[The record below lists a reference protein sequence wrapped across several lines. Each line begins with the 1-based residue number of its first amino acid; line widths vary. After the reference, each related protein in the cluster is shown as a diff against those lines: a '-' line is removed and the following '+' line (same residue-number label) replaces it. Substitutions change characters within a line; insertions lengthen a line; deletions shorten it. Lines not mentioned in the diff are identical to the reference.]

1 MIHKPKLIRV
11 TTVPISLKL
20 LITGQMKFMS
30 ENGFDVV
37 TISADGKEIEDVI
50 KLEGCSH
57 VTINLTRKIT
67 PLKDLKALWE
77 TYKFFKKQKPDIV
90 HTHTPKAGLIGMLA
104 AKFAGVKTRIHTVAG
119 MPLMVYEGNMKKLL
133 IAVEKLTYWASTDV
147 WPNSY
152 SLCNYI
158 LENKFTVK
166 SKIKIISKGSSNGID
181 LTRFSIENLNAEK
194 LANIEKQIG
203 FDKNQK
209 IVVSIGRMVKDKGVE
224 ELVRA
229 FKILQSEKV
238 DFKLL
243 LIGPFEHDLDP
254 LNHEI
259 AQEIQ
264 NNPKIQHINW
274 SDDVEYYMHLS
285 YLLIHPSHREG
296 FPNVL
301 LQAGAMKCPIICS
314 EIPGNVDVANNRSE
328 ATWFKVK
335 NQNDLYEK
343 LKWALENEDEL
354 NKRAENLHQKI
365 TKSFSR
371 TEIHQAILEEYKQ
384 KLL

>member
-1 MIHKPKLIRV
+1 MILKPKLIRI

-30 ENGFDVV
+30 ENGFDVIM
-37 TISADGKEIEDVI
+37 ISADGKEINEVRQS
-50 KLEGCSH
+50 EACPH
-57 VTINLTRKIT
+57 VLIELTRKIT
-67 PLKDLKALWE
+67 PLKDLMALWKM
-77 TYKFFKKQKPDIV
+77 YNFFRSQKPDIV

-104 AKFAGVKTRIHTVAG
+104 AKLAGVKIRIHTVAG
-119 MPLMVYEGNMKKLL
+119 MPLMVYEGKMKKLL

-152 SLCNYI
+152 SLYNYI
-158 LENKFTVK
+158 LENKFTQK
-166 SKIKIISKGSSNGID
+166 SKVKIINKGSSNGID
-181 LTRFSIENLNAEK
+181 LNRFSIENLNPEK
-194 LANIEKQIG
+194 IASIKRQIS
-203 FDKNQK
+203 FDENQK

-224 ELVRA
+224 ELVSA
-229 FKILQSEKV
+229 FKQLQAENIN
-238 DFKLL
+238 FKLL

-254 LNHEI
+254 LNKEI
-259 AQEIQ
+259 VKEIES
-264 NNPKIQHINW
+264 NPNIQHIDW

-301 LQAGAMKCPIICS
+301 LQAGAMKCPIVCS

-335 NQNDLYEK
+335 NQEDLYEK
-343 LKWALENEDEL
+343 LKWAMENENEL
-354 NKRAENLHQKI
+354 KLRADNLHQKI
-365 TKSFSR
+365 EKSFSR
-371 TEIHQAILEEYKQ
+371 IEIHNAILAAYKN

>member
-1 MIHKPKLIRV
+1 MIQKPKLIRV

-30 ENGFDVV
+30 ESGFEVIAV
-37 TISADGKEIEDVI
+37 SADGKEIEEV
-50 KLEGCSH
+50 KQNEGCTH
-57 VTINLTRKIT
+57 ITINLSRKIT
-67 PLKDLKALWE
+67 PFNDLKSLWQM
-77 TYKFFKKQKPDIV
+77 YKLFKNQKPDIV

-104 AKFAGVKTRIHTVAG
+104 AKMAGVKTRIHTVAG
-119 MPLMVYEGNMKKLL
+119 MPLMVYEGTMKKIL
-133 IAVEKLTYWASTDV
+133 IAVEKLTYWACTDV

-152 SLCNYI
+152 SLNNYI
-158 LENKFTVK
+158 LENKFTEK
-166 SKIKIISKGSSNGID
+166 SKIKIINKGSSNGID
-181 LTRFSIENLNAEK
+181 LSRFSIESLNQEK
-194 LANIEKQIG
+194 LNTI
-203 FDKNQK
+203 KNEINYNSNEK
-209 IVVSIGRMVKDKGVE
+209 IVVLIGRMVKDKGVE
-224 ELVRA
+224 ELVEA
-229 FKILQSEKV
+229 FKVLQSENIE
-238 DFKLL
+238 FKLL

-254 LNHEI
+254 LNKEI
-259 AQEIQ
+259 AEEIE

-285 YLLIHPSHREG
+285 YLLIHPSYREG

-301 LQAGAMKCPIICS
+301 LQAGAMKCPVLCS

-335 NQNDLYEK
+335 NKVDLYEK
-343 LKWALENEDEL
+343 LKWALENENEL
-354 NKRAENLHQKI
+354 KNRAENLYQKI

-371 TEIHQAILEEYKQ
+371 LEMHQAILEEYKR